1 MNDDLMNQDPTAT
14 DEMEQRLR
22 AYADAR
28 LSPTPEAVER
38 MRAAIVARAAGA
50 TAMRDVRRSSGAVAR
65 RSWWPIRSR
74 RAVGALLAA
83 SLTVGSA
90 AAVFAATPGSPLYGT
105 RLWLETL
112 TLPVSG
118 DARIDAQVVQ
128 LDQRDAEV
136 EQASLAQNPGAV
148 TAALAAF
155 DEEMATAIRDAGNDA
170 SKLAHLEAVLQK
182 HIAVLQ
188 GVLAK
193 APGSAVPAIE
203 AAITASSK
211 AMAQIEAKLKQ
222 LPTPTQRPTQP
233 PHPTPDAT
241 KPAKTPAPRSTTAPK
256 PDKTPAPHPTPG
268 HT

>member
-1 MNDDLMNQDPTAT
+1 MNDEPMNQDTTVT

-28 LSPTPEAVER
+28 LSPTPEAVVR
-38 MRAAIVARAAGA
+38 MRAAIVARAASP
-50 TAMRDVRRSSGAVAR
+50 AMRDIRRSAAVE

-83 SLTVGSA
+83 ALTVGSA

-105 RLWLETL
+105 RLWLESL
-112 TLPVSG
+112 SLPASG
-118 DARIDAQVVQ
+118 DARIAAQVDQ
-128 LDQRDAEV
+128 LAQRDAEV
-136 EQASLAQNPGAV
+136 QQASVADDAGAV
-148 TAALAAF
+148 TAALSAF
-155 DEEMATAIRDAGNDA
+155 DQEMAAAVRDAGDDPTR
-170 SKLAHLEAVLQK
+170 LAHLEAELQK

-193 APGSAVPAIE
+193 APAAAVPAIE

-211 AMAQIEAKLKQ
+211 ALAQIEAKLNQ
-222 LPTPTQRPTQP
+222 VPPPTPGHTPA

-241 KPAKTPAPRSTTAPK
+241 KPVKTPAPHSTPGTK
-256 PDKTPAPHPTPG
+256 PVKTPAPHPTPG

>member
-1 MNDDLMNQDPTAT
+1 MNDELMNQDTTAI

-38 MRAAIVARAAGA
+38 MRAAIIARAAVSGA
-50 TAMRDVRRSSGAVAR
+50 TRGVRRPSAALLR
-65 RSWWPIRSR
+65 WWPMRSR

-90 AAVFAATPGSPLYGT
+90 AAVFAATPGSPLYAT

-112 TLPVSG
+112 TLPASG
-118 DARIDAQVVQ
+118 DARVAAQVEQ

-136 EQASLAQNPGAV
+136 EQASLANDAGAV

-155 DEEMATAIRDAGNDA
+155 DMEMAQAVRDAGDDA

-182 HIAVLQ
+182 HLAVLQ
-188 GVLAK
+188 GVEAK
-193 APGSAVPAIE
+193 VPPSAVGAIE
-203 AAITASSK
+203 AAIVTSSK
-211 AMAQIEAKLKQ
+211 LLQQIEAKLQ
-222 LPTPTQRPTQP
+222 GLPQATPPGHTPP
-233 PHPTPDAT
+233 PHPGPDT
-241 KPAKTPAPRSTTAPK
+241 GKPVKTNAPQSSPGPK
-256 PDKTPAPHPTPG
+256 PDRMPRPTPG

>member
-1 MNDDLMNQDPTAT
+1 MNDDQMNQDTMAM

-22 AYADAR
+22 TYAAAR

-50 TAMRDVRRSSGAVAR
+50 AAMRDVQRRPGAVVR

-90 AAVFAATPGSPLYGT
+90 AAVFGATPGSPLYGT
-105 RLWLETL
+105 RLWLEAL
-112 TLPVSG
+112 TLPQSG
-118 DARIDAQVVQ
+118 DARIDAQVVR

-136 EQASLAQNPGAV
+136 ERASSGHDAAAI

-155 DEEMATAIRDAGNDA
+155 DEEMAAAIRDAGNDP
-170 SKLAHLEAVLQK
+170 SKLAHLETVLQK
-182 HIAVLQ
+182 HITVLE
-188 GVLAK
+188 GVRAN
-193 APGSAVPAIE
+193 APAAAVPAIE
-203 AAITASSK
+203 GAITASSK
-211 AMAQIEAKLKQ
+211 ALAQIEARLRQ
-222 LPTPTQRPTQP
+222 LPPPTPGHTPQ

-241 KPAKTPAPRSTTAPK
+241 KPDKTPALHSTPK
-256 PDKTPAPHPTPG
+256 PDRTPAPHPTPG
-268 HT
+268 QP

>member
-1 MNDDLMNQDPTAT
+1 MNDDPMNQDTTAM

-50 TAMRDVRRSSGAVAR
+50 SAMRDVRRSSGAVVH

-90 AAVFAATPGSPLYGT
+90 AAVFGATPGSPLYGT

-112 TLPVSG
+112 TLPVAG

-128 LDQRDAEV
+128 LDQRDTEV
-136 EQASLAQNPGAV
+136 EQASVAHDAGAV

-155 DEEMATAIRDAGNDA
+155 DAEMATAVRDAGNDA
-170 SKLAHLEAVLQK
+170 SKLAHLEAVLRK
-182 HIAVLQ
+182 HIVVLQ

-193 APGSAVPAIE
+193 APASAVPAIE

-211 AMAQIEAKLKQ
+211 ALAQIEAKLKQ
-222 LPTPTQRPTQP
+222 LPPPTPGHTPP

-241 KPAKTPAPRSTTAPK
+241 KPAKTPAPHSTTAPK
-256 PDKTPAPHPTPG
+256 PDRTPPPHPTPA

>member
-1 MNDDLMNQDPTAT
+1 MNDALMNQDTTAT

-22 AYADAR
+22 VYADAR

-50 TAMRDVRRSSGAVAR
+50 TAMRDVRRSSGAVVR

-90 AAVFAATPGSPLYGT
+90 AAVFGATPGSPLYGT

-136 EQASLAQNPGAV
+136 EQASSGQDAAAV

-155 DEEMATAIRDAGNDA
+155 DEEMAAAVRDAGNDP

-182 HIAVLQ
+182 HITVLE
-188 GVLAK
+188 GVLAN
-193 APGSAVPAIE
+193 APAAAVPAIE

-211 AMAQIEAKLKQ
+211 ALAQIEARLQQ
-222 LPTPTQRPTQP
+222 LPPPTPGRTPA

-241 KPAKTPAPRSTTAPK
+241 KPTKTPAPRSTPAPK
-256 PDKTPAPHPTPG
+256 PDTTPAVHPTPG
-268 HT
+268 HS

>member
-1 MNDDLMNQDPTAT
+1 MNQDAMAT

-50 TAMRDVRRSSGAVAR
+50 ASMRDIERRSGAVVR

-90 AAVFAATPGSPLYGT
+90 AAVFGATPGSPLYGT
-105 RLWLETL
+105 RLWLEAL
-112 TLPVSG
+112 TLPQSG
-118 DARIDAQVVQ
+118 DARLDAQVVQ

-136 EQASLAQNPGAV
+136 EQASSGQDAAAV

-155 DEEMATAIRDAGNDA
+155 DEEMAAAVRDAGNDP

-182 HIAVLQ
+182 HITVLE

-193 APGSAVPAIE
+193 APAAAVPAIE

-211 AMAQIEAKLKQ
+211 ALAQIEARLQQ
-222 LPTPTQRPTQP
+222 LPPPTPGHTPQ

-241 KPAKTPAPRSTTAPK
+241 KP
-256 PDKTPAPHPTPG
+256 DKTPAPHSTPALKPDKTTAPHPTPG
-268 HT
+268 RP

>member
-1 MNDDLMNQDPTAT
+1 MNDDLMNQDTMAT
-14 DEMEQRLR
+14 DEMERRLR
-22 AYADAR
+22 AYAAAR

-38 MRAAIVARAAGA
+38 MRAAIVARASGA
-50 TAMRDVRRSSGAVAR
+50 TAMRGVQRRSGVVVG

-105 RLWLETL
+105 RLWLDAL
-112 TLPVSG
+112 TLPQSG

-136 EQASLAQNPGAV
+136 QEASSAQDASAV
-148 TAALAAF
+148 AAALAAF
-155 DEEMATAIRDAGNDA
+155 DEEMATAIGDAGNDP

-193 APGSAVPAIE
+193 APASAIPAIE
-203 AAITASSK
+203 NAITASSK
-211 AMAQIEAKLKQ
+211 ALAQIEAKLKQ
-222 LPTPTQRPTQP
+222 LPPPAPDHTPP
-233 PHPTPDAT
+233 PHPTPDVT
-241 KPAKTPAPRSTTAPK
+241 KPLKTPAPHSTTAPK

>member
-1 MNDDLMNQDPTAT
+1 MNDDLMNQDMTAI

-38 MRAAIVARAAGA
+38 MRAAIVARAAAAPA
-50 TAMRDVRRSSGAVAR
+50 TRGLRRPSGAVVW

-83 SLTVGSA
+83 SLSVGSA
-90 AAVFAATPGSPLYGT
+90 AAVFAASPGSPLYGT
-105 RLWLETL
+105 RLWLEAL
-112 TLPVSG
+112 TLPAAG
-118 DARIDAQVVQ
+118 DARVAAQVEQ

-136 EQASLAQNPGAV
+136 QQATLAQDAGAV
-148 TAALAAF
+148 TAALAGF
-155 DEEMATAIRDAGNDA
+155 DQEMANAVHDAGNDPTR
-170 SKLAHLEAVLQK
+170 LAHLEAVLQK

-188 GVLAK
+188 GVEAN
-193 APGSAVPAIE
+193 APASAVPAIE
-203 AAITASSK
+203 NAITASSK
-211 AMAQIEAKLKQ
+211 ALAQIEAKLKQ
-222 LPTPTQRPTQP
+222 LPPPTPGHTPP

-241 KPAKTPAPRSTTAPK
+241 KPPKTPAPRSTPAPK
-256 PDKTPAPHPTPG
+256 PDKTPAAHPTPG

>member
-1 MNDDLMNQDPTAT
+1 MNHDLMNQDTTAT

-22 AYADAR
+22 GYADAR

-50 TAMRDVRRSSGAVAR
+50 TARGGVRRSSGAVIR

-105 RLWLETL
+105 RLWLEAL
-112 TLPVSG
+112 TLPQSG
-118 DARIDAQVVQ
+118 DARIDAEVAQ

-136 EQASLAQNPGAV
+136 EQASNGHDAAAV

-155 DEEMATAIRDAGNDA
+155 DGELAAAVRDAGNDPA
-170 SKLAHLEAVLQK
+170 KLAHLEAVLQK
-182 HIAVLQ
+182 HITVLE
-188 GVLAK
+188 GVLAN
-193 APGSAVPAIE
+193 APAAAVPAIE
-203 AAITASSK
+203 AAVRASSK
-211 AMAQIEAKLKQ
+211 ALAQIEARLQ
-222 LPTPTQRPTQP
+222 QIPPPTPG
-233 PHPTPDAT
+233 H
-241 KPAKTPAPRSTTAPK
+241 
-256 PDKTPAPHPTPG
+256 TPAPHPTPDNTKPVKTPAPHTTPPARPVKTPAHPTPG
-268 HT
+268 HP

>member
-1 MNDDLMNQDPTAT
+1 MNDDLMNQDTMAT

-22 AYADAR
+22 TYADAR

-50 TAMRDVRRSSGAVAR
+50 AAMRDVQRRPGTVFR

-105 RLWLETL
+105 RLWLEAL
-112 TLPVSG
+112 TLPQSG
-118 DARIDAQVVQ
+118 DARIDAQVGQ

-136 EQASLAQNPGAV
+136 QQASSGHDAAAI

-155 DEEMATAIRDAGNDA
+155 DEEMAAAIRDAGNDP
-170 SKLAHLEAVLQK
+170 SKLAHLETVLQK
-182 HIAVLQ
+182 HITVLE
-188 GVLAK
+188 GVLAN
-193 APGSAVPAIE
+193 APAAAVPAIE
-203 AAITASSK
+203 GAITASSK
-211 AMAQIEAKLKQ
+211 ALTQIEARLRQ
-222 LPTPTQRPTQP
+222 LPPPTPGHTPQ

-241 KPAKTPAPRSTTAPK
+241 KP
-256 PDKTPAPHPTPG
+256 DKTPAPHSTPKPDRTPAPHPTQG
-268 HT
+268 HL

>member
-1 MNDDLMNQDPTAT
+1 MNRDTTAT

-50 TAMRDVRRSSGAVAR
+50 AAMRDVQRRSGAVAR
-65 RSWWPIRSR
+65 RGWWPIRSR

-105 RLWLETL
+105 RLWLEAL
-112 TLPVSG
+112 TLPQSG
-118 DARIDAQVVQ
+118 DARLDAQVVQ
-128 LDQRDAEV
+128 LDQRNAEV
-136 EQASLAQNPGAV
+136 EQASIAKDAAAV

-155 DEEMATAIRDAGNDA
+155 DEELAIAVRDAGNDP

-182 HIAVLQ
+182 HITVLE
-188 GVLAK
+188 GVLAN
-193 APGSAVPAIE
+193 APASAVPAIK

-211 AMAQIEAKLKQ
+211 ALAQIEARLQQ
-222 LPTPTQRPTQP
+222 LPPPTPGHTSP

-241 KPAKTPAPRSTTAPK
+241 KPTKTPAPHSTLAPK
-256 PDKTPAPHPTPG
+256 PDKTPATHPTPG